1 MIQPFIHPFTRII
14 PRLLS
19 GELQSLKGPID
30 KSLGTMV
37 TNDPWDD
44 PSSAFG
50 AKQRRSWHA
59 SCNMAI
65 DVTLLIQLIR
75 DEQPESYLKIFENS
89 MNTLTT

>member
-1 MIQPFIHPFTRII
+1 MVNYSLSRVPLIN
-14 PRLLS
+14 RL
-19 GELQSLKGPID
+19 EPWLQTAD
-30 KSLGTMV
+30 
-37 TNDPWDD
+37 DPWDD